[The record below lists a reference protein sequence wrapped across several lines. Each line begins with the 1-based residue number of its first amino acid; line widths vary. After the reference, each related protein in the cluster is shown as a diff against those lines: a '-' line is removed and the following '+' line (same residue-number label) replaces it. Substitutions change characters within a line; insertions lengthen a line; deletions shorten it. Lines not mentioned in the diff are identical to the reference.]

1 MQKITPCLWFDT
13 NAEEAINHYLSIF
26 KNGKLISSSRY
37 GDAMP
42 MPSGTFLT
50 GVVEIEGQEIMFLNG
65 GPVYK
70 LSPAFSLVID
80 CKDQDEVDYY
90 WNRLLEGGRPDQCGW
105 LTDKFGVSWQVVP
118 SVLEKLMSDPD
129 PVKAARVT
137 QAMLQMVKLDIA
149 GLQRAYNGS

>member
-1 MQKITPCLWFDT
+1 
-13 NAEEAINHYLSIF
+13 
-26 KNGKLISSSRY
+26 
-37 GDAMP
+37 MP

-80 CKDQDEVDYY
+80 CKDQEEVDYY
-90 WNRLLEGGRPDQCGW
+90 WDRLLEGGQPDQCGW
-105 LTDKFGVSWQVVP
+105 LTDRFGVSWQVVP
-118 SVLEKLMSDPD
+118 SVLGKLMSDPD

-149 GLQRAYNGS
+149 KLEKAYNGT